1 MTVYF
6 VFELRYPTSL
16 SPNLPFSYFLS
27 PYICPSPFLSH
38 SLSLLLSLTLSSS
51 HLPPSLSS
59 HPTQMITAQPDIT
72 VTPLTAADQ
81 FIILGCDGIWDCLSC
96 QEAVS
101 AIEKNLNNL
110 HLTFCFFCSLSH
122 SLSLLLSLSSSRH
135 IFFIRICIIGIW
147 LSSCFFLFL
156 LLYGCCYC
164 GIAFIFLSPF
174 ICLIWSALFTSC
186 CCWYSVI

>member
-38 SLSLLLSLTLSSS
+38 SLFLPLTLSLTLSHSLSLLLSLTLSSS

-59 HPTQMITAQPDIT
+59 YPTQMITAQPDIT

-101 AIEKNLNNL
+101 AIEKNFNNL
-110 HLTFCFFCSLSH
+110 NTNFCFSI
-122 SLSLLLSLSSSRH
+122 SLSLSLSYSLFH
-135 IFFIRICIIGIW
+135 HHGTFF
-147 LSSCFFLFL
+147 
-156 LLYGCCYC
+156 
-164 GIAFIFLSPF
+164 
-174 ICLIWSALFTSC
+174 
-186 CCWYSVI
+186 